1 MNHDLSPVLRKYLRQ
16 VLRKLNL
23 PGSIRRRI
31 SNDLKTSMLGK
42 QETGMTDREII
53 ACMGSPKEVAAEF
66 HEQMPE
72 CCYRKHPLR
81 FVCLGLSVLSFLALI
96 YEFLINRLLTGL
108 LNTNAESIGI
118 IGGADGPTTVFITST
133 VRKGLSP
140 DTLVFLTVMI
150 LGLVGYFWFR
160 RRKKKE

>member
-1 MNHDLSPVLRKYLRQ
+1 MKPDLSPALRKYLRQ

-23 PGSIRRRI
+23 PGTIKRRI
-31 SNDLKTSMLGK
+31 AADLKTSMLAK
-42 QETGMTDREII
+42 QEAGMTDQEIL
-53 ACMGSPKEVAAEF
+53 AVMGAPKEVAAEF

-72 CCYRKHPLR
+72 SCYRKHPFR
-81 FVCLGLSVLSFLALI
+81 FVCLGLSILSFLALG
-96 YEFLINRLLTGL
+96 YELLINHFLSSL
-108 LNTNAESIGI
+108 LNANAESIGI

-150 LGLVGYFWFR
+150 LGLIGYFRFS

>member
-1 MNHDLSPVLRKYLRQ
+1 MKHDLSPVLRKYLRQ
-16 VLRKLNL
+16 VLRKLNM

-31 SNDLKTSMLGK
+31 SNDLKTSMLDK
-42 QETGMTDREII
+42 QEAGMTDQEII

-66 HEQMPE
+66 YEQMPE
-72 CCYRKHPLR
+72 HCYRKHPLR

-96 YEFLINRLLTGL
+96 YEFLINRFLTGL
-108 LNTNAESIGI
+108 LNANAESIGI

-140 DTLVFLTVMI
+140 DTLVFLTVLI
-150 LGLVGYFWFR
+150 LGLIGYFRFS